1 MTDPNQIPFLVK
13 LLDDESLQ
21 IQKKV
26 FHELDAFGP
35 LLKMEIRKIPFP
47 LTTRQ
52 LENLESIFERH
63 QRSRLWQFWPTWYK
77 VNGPYERL
85 ESALTLIAE
94 YLSVYDYEKKL
105 KKLLDQ
111 LAGAYQAKYHS
122 KDPRLLARYLF
133 EEYAMQGNEEDY
145 YNPQN
150 SNPIYVINEKKGI
163 PISLT
168 SIYMLVGHRL
178 NIPIEGCPF
187 PGHFLAR
194 IEVFGQTAFVDCY
207 NSGQIIMEDD
217 FIRTEDEVAE
227 NISDSLYEKIDME
240 GIIRRYLANLIRAYQ
255 INEDQD
261 SSEFMVEL
269 FKDLDLRIARQNMC
283 DITPDDI
290 IKGTR
295 PRYQPGNVVKHTR
308 YGYRGIIVDMDIQCR
323 ATDEWYYGNQVQP
336 SRDQPWF
343 HLLVDDSEQVTYVAE
358 NNLEEDDTN
367 QEIIHPLVS
376 YFFIRSKQGLYI
388 RNDNAWPDTEF

>member
-21 IQKKV
+21 IQRKV

-35 LLKMEIRKIPFP
+35 LLKREVRKIPFP
-47 LTTRQ
+47 LTSRQ

-77 VNGPYERL
+77 VNGMYERL
-85 ESALTLIAE
+85 EAALTLLAK
-94 YLSVYDYEKKL
+94 YLTVHDYEIKL

-111 LAGAYQAKYHS
+111 LAGKYQARYHS

-133 EEYAMQGNEEDY
+133 EDYGMKGNDDDY

-150 SNPIYVINEKKGI
+150 SNPIFVIKEKKGI

-178 NIPIEGCPF
+178 KIPIEGCPF

-194 IEVFGQTAFVDCY
+194 IQLFGQTAYVDCH

-217 FIRTEDEVAE
+217 FIKSEDEFTED
-227 NISDSLYEKIDME
+227 ISDSLVENIDAE
-240 GIIRRYLANLIRAYQ
+240 GIVRRYLANLIRAYQ
-255 INEDQD
+255 IDEDQD
-261 SSEFMVEL
+261 SAEFMVEL
-269 FKDLDLRIARQNMC
+269 FKDLELRISNKKLDQ
-283 DITPDDI
+283 ITPEDI
-290 IKGTR
+290 IRRKQ

-308 YGYRGIIVDMDIQCR
+308 YGYRGIVVDTDMQCK
-323 ATDEWYYGNQVQP
+323 ATDEWYYGNQSQP
-336 SRDQPWF
+336 SREQPWF

-358 NNLEEDDTN
+358 NNLEEDNTKE
-367 QEIIHPLVS
+367 EITHPLVS
-376 YFFIRSKQGLYI
+376 YFFVRSKQGFYI